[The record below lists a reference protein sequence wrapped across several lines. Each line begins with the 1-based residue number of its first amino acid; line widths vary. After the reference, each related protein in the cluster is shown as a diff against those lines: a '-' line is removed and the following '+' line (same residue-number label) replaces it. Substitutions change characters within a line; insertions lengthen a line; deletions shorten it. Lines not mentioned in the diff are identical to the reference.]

1 MLFNLKVF
9 QAGRGG
15 RHLTRIRKLPTRAF
29 WGYSRRKPPVTC
41 RALAFALLTATSGAS
56 GQVVAPSRVTPTT
69 LAPPSGPSGAIV
81 VTSPEGLTAPANAS
95 KLFLTIGNVT
105 VEGGFPELAADTAA
119 ITAKIQGRRISVAEI
134 FAAANAIEQAY
145 AARGYVLVRVA
156 VPPQQLKNGGSLRLV
171 VIDGFIEGVDLKG
184 IPEKQ
189 RALVQARLA
198 SLIGKR
204 PVTLAEIERRLLL
217 ASDIPG
223 LSLSSTIT
231 RGTAPGATLLV
242 LEGTWNAAVGT
253 LGVDNRLPTSLGDW
267 ELNGAL
273 AVNSPLGYG
282 EQIYGAASSGWDL
295 GKVFN
300 ATTPMQLL
308 GAGIVAPIGV
318 DGWKINPEY
327 TNSVTRPAPT
337 PWAPADVG
345 YYQRFDLRASYPL
358 ILSRAQTLTF
368 QATYE
373 WAQEHLSPIGFD
385 TDLYDDQYNV
395 ARLQLE
401 DHLRLP
407 YGLLAGT
414 LVFSQGLG
422 GRGETQAAL
431 TGVPLSQQGA
441 FPTFSKL
448 GLDATWTQPLPYDL
462 QGVLIGQAQTSFGHP
477 LFIAEQFSLDGPQA
491 ASAYPLGTFS
501 VDEGATLRGE
511 IQRPFAFGWTQW
523 RGTVAPYVFGA
534 ASQGWIDDPTAVQPG
549 HISAESFGV
558 GVRLGADATAAILPL
573 GSTFSIELARG
584 FSNVVGEGQVYRCN
598 VAFAV
603 KF

>member
-1 MLFNLKVF
+1 M
-9 QAGRGG
+9 
-15 RHLTRIRKLPTRAF
+15 
-29 WGYSRRKPPVTC
+29 
-41 RALAFALLTATSGAS
+41 
-56 GQVVAPSRVTPTT
+56 
-69 LAPPSGPSGAIV
+69 
-81 VTSPEGLTAPANAS
+81 
-95 KLFLTIGNVT
+95 
-105 VEGGFPELAADTAA
+105 
-119 ITAKIQGRRISVAEI
+119 
-134 FAAANAIEQAY
+134 
-145 AARGYVLVRVA
+145 
-156 VPPQQLKNGGSLRLV
+156 
-171 VIDGFIEGVDLKG
+171 
-184 IPEKQ
+184 
-189 RALVQARLA
+189 
-198 SLIGKR
+198 
-204 PVTLAEIERRLLL
+204 
-217 ASDIPG
+217 
-223 LSLSSTIT
+223 
-231 RGTAPGATLLV
+231 
-242 LEGTWNAAVGT
+242 
-253 LGVDNRLPTSLGDW
+253 
-267 ELNGAL
+267 
-273 AVNSPLGYG
+273 NSPLGYG

-308 GAGIVAPIGV
+308 GAGIVPPIGV

-358 ILSRAQTLTF
+358 ILSRAQALTF

-462 QGVLIGQAQTSFGHP
+462 QGALIGQAQTSFGHP
-477 LFIAEQFSLDGPQA
+477 LFIAEQFSLDGSQA

-558 GVRLGADATAAILPL
+558 GFASARTRRRRFCRSGRPSASNSPEDSRT
-573 GSTFSIELARG
+573 SSARG
-584 FSNVVGEGQVYRCN
+584 RSIAATSPSR
-598 VAFAV
+598 
-603 KF
+603 

>member
-1 MLFNLKVF
+1 M
-9 QAGRGG
+9 
-15 RHLTRIRKLPTRAF
+15 TRIPKSSTREF
-29 WGYSRRKPPVTC
+29 CKRPQRKP
-41 RALAFALLTATSGAS
+41 RLARGALAFALLTATTGAS

-69 LAPPSGPSGAIV
+69 LAPPSGPSGAIA

-156 VPPQQLKNGGSLRLV
+156 VPPQQLKNGGTLRLV
-171 VIDGFIEGVDLKG
+171 VIDGFIEGADLKG

-204 PVTLAEIERRLLL
+204 HVTLAEIERRLLL

-242 LEGTWNAAVGT
+242 LEGTWNAVVGT

-358 ILSRAQTLTF
+358 ILSRPDPDVPGDLRVGPGASVADRVRHGPLRRPVQRREAPARGPPPAALRIASGNAHLLSRARRSRRNPGGSDRGSALAAGGVPDLQQARAGGDLDPAPALRFAGRPDRSGPDQLRPPTLHRR
-368 QATYE
+368 AV
-373 WAQEHLSPIGFD
+373 L
-385 TDLYDDQYNV
+385 
-395 ARLQLE
+395 ARW
-401 DHLRLP
+401 
-407 YGLLAGT
+407 LAG
-414 LVFSQGLG
+414 
-422 GRGETQAAL
+422 
-431 TGVPLSQQGA
+431 
-441 FPTFSKL
+441 
-448 GLDATWTQPLPYDL
+448 
-462 QGVLIGQAQTSFGHP
+462 
-477 LFIAEQFSLDGPQA
+477 
-491 ASAYPLGTFS
+491 
-501 VDEGATLRGE
+501 
-511 IQRPFAFGWTQW
+511 
-523 RGTVAPYVFGA
+523 
-534 ASQGWIDDPTAVQPG
+534 
-549 HISAESFGV
+549 
-558 GVRLGADATAAILPL
+558 GVRLPAWHLQRRRRSDPPRRNPAAVGIRLEPVA
-573 GSTFSIELARG
+573 GHGRPVCFRGRLARVDRRPDRG
-584 FSNVVGEGQVYRCN
+584 AARPYQRRIGRPR
-598 VAFAV
+598 AAHRR
-603 KF
+603 

>member
-1 MLFNLKVF
+1 LGARRTSRCAGLEKFPHRE
-9 QAGRGG
+9 QA
-15 RHLTRIRKLPTRAF
+15 LT
-29 WGYSRRKPPVTC
+29 
-41 RALAFALLTATSGAS
+41 FALLAAALSMATSGAT
-56 GQVVAPSRVTPTT
+56 GQVVSPSQVTPST
-69 LAPPSGPSGAIV
+69 LAPPPGPSGTTTISSAA
-81 VTSPEGLTAPANAS
+81 GLTPPPNAS
-95 KLFLTIGNVT
+95 NLSAVVGNVT
-105 VEGGFPELAADTAA
+105 VEGGFPELQAETSA
-119 ITAKIQGRRISVAEI
+119 ITARIRGRRVTVAEI

-145 AARGYVLVRVA
+145 AAHGYVLVRVA
-156 VPPQQLKNGGSLRLV
+156 VPPQQLKNGGTLRLV
-171 VIDGFIEGVDLKG
+171 VIDGFVEGVDVKAV
-184 IPEKQ
+184 PEKQ

-204 PVTLAEIERRLLL
+204 HMTLGEIERRLLL

-223 LSLSSTIT
+223 LVLSSTIT
-231 RGTAPGATLLV
+231 RGTVPGGTVLV
-242 LEGTWNAAVGT
+242 LEATQNVFVGT
-253 LGVDNRLPTSLGDW
+253 LGIDNRLPSSLGTW

-282 EQIYGAASSGWDL
+282 EQIYGAASTGYNL
-295 GKVFN
+295 GEVFN
-300 ATTPMQLL
+300 ATTPFQLL
-308 GAGIVAPIGV
+308 GVGAVLPIGV
-318 DGWKINPEY
+318 DGFKINPEY
-327 TNSVTRPAPT
+327 TNSVSRPVPIPGALD
-337 PWAPADVG
+337 DVG

-358 ILSRAQTLTF
+358 ILNRSQALTF

-373 WAQEHLSPIGFD
+373 WDQEHLSPIGFD
-385 TDLYDDQYNV
+385 TDIYDDQYNV

-422 GRGETQAAL
+422 GRGETQAIE

-448 GLDATWTQPLPYDL
+448 GLDATWTEPLPYDL
-462 QGVLIGQAQTSFGHP
+462 QGVLIGQGQTSFGHP
-477 LFIAEQFSLDGPQA
+477 LFIAEQFSLDGSQA

-511 IQRPFAFGWTQW
+511 IQRPYPFGWTQG
-523 RGTVAPYVFGA
+523 RGTIAPYIFGA
-534 ASQGWIDDPTAVQPG
+534 ASQGWIDEPTVLQPG
-549 HISAESFGV
+549 HISAESFGI
-558 GVRLGADATAAILPL
+558 GVRLGADTATPVLPL
-573 GSTFSIELARG
+573 GATFSIELARG
-584 FSNVVGEGQVYRCN
+584 FSNVAGEGQVYRCN

>member
-1 MLFNLKVF
+1 MT
-9 QAGRGG
+9 RG
-15 RHLTRIRKLPTRAF
+15 AF
-29 WGYSRRKPPVTC
+29 
-41 RALAFALLTATSGAS
+41 AFALLTATSGAS

-145 AARGYVLVRVA
+145 AVRGYVLVRVA

-171 VIDGFIEGVDLKG
+171 VIDGFIEGVDLKE

-189 RALVQARLA
+189 RTLVQARLA

-204 PVTLAEIERRLLL
+204 HVTLAEIERRLLL

-231 RGTAPGATLLV
+231 RGTVPGATLLV
-242 LEGTWNAAVGT
+242 LEGTWNAVVGT

-401 DHLRLP
+401 DRLRLP
-407 YGLLAGT
+407 YGLLAGA

-422 GRGETQAAL
+422 GRGDTQAAL

-462 QGVLIGQAQTSFGHP
+462 QGALIGQAQTSFGHP
-477 LFIAEQFSLDGPQA
+477 LFIAEQFSLDGSQA

-511 IQRPFAFGWTQW
+511 IQRPLAFGLNQW

-534 ASQGWIDDPTAVQPG
+534 ASQGWIDDPTVVQPG
-549 HISAESFGV
+549 HISAESFGL
-558 GVRLGADATAAILPL
+558 GLRIGADAATAVLPL

-584 FSNVVGEGQVYRCN
+584 FSDVAGEGQVYRCN